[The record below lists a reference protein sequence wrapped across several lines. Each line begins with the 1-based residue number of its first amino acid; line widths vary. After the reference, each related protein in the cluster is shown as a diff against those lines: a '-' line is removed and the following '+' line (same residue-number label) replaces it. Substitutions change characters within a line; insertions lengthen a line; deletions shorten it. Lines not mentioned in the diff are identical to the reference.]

1 MADESVKRYAYTA
14 RNPQGDIVSG
24 TITSD
29 SETGAARRLQGMGL
43 APLAV
48 KRSVGAAT
56 GLRTKNERKA
66 AKTGGRRKRVKAK
79 HLSIFARQFATMVDG
94 GLPLVRSLNV
104 LGEQSDHPEMR
115 RVLPMIRAD
124 VENGQPFSAALSK
137 FPDVFPPLMV
147 GMVAAGEVSGSLGVS
162 MDRIADQY
170 DKEAKLRAKVVSAM
184 TYPVIVMS
192 MAVVMVAFMMI
203 FVVPKFTDVFKQL
216 GGELPL
222 PTQILL
228 NLSNSA
234 VFVVPILVVSGVV
247 FSMWWRKHKNDK
259 QVREFIDPIK
269 LRLPVIGKFVHKVSI
284 ARFSRTFA
292 SLLQSGVPMIQT
304 LDIVSSTSGSAVI
317 SKALTDVRNAVRSGK
332 QVHST
337 MEQHEVFPPLLNQ
350 MISTGEETGAL
361 PDMLNKAAGFYED
374 EVEAASETLSAT
386 LEPVML
392 IFLAVVVGGMI
403 VALYLP
409 IFSVYEYM

>member
-79 HLSIFARQFATMVDG
+79 HLAIFARQFATMVDG

-228 NLSNSA
+228 NMSNSA
-234 VFVVPILVVSGVV
+234 VFVVPALAIGGIV